1 MYLQDMMQATI
12 NVLRH
17 SHCRVNCESTTYWEF
32 RASRQLL
39 HMYIQHK
46 RSQVVACATVSY
58 YARQVLLD
66 VKCAMPVSDVTSTQ
80 TLKWRQYKQTP
91 FLSIFKATMSTVLC
105 HFYRAMLCI
114 RGTSHWPVS
123 VCLCLSATSRSS
135 TKTAKRRIT
144 QTTPQGL

>member
-1 MYLQDMMQATI
+1 
-12 NVLRH
+12 
-17 SHCRVNCESTTYWEF
+17 
-32 RASRQLL
+32 
-39 HMYIQHK
+39 MYIQHK

-66 VKCAMPVSDVTSTQ
+66 VKCAMPVSAVTSTQ

-114 RGTSHWPVS
+114 RSTSVGIQVYNFICPLNFPKFAYKGLVWNS
-123 VCLCLSATSRSS
+123 LRGFRLS
-135 TKTAKRRIT
+135 I
-144 QTTPQGL
+144 